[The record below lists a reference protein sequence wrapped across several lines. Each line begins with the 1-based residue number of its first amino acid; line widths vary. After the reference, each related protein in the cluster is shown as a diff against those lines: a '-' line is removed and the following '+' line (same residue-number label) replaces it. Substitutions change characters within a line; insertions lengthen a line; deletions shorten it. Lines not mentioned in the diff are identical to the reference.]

1 LALLTLECQFSKIK
15 LEASYASQDLFNNN
29 ERRTIMSNLTRW
41 DPFSELNALQRQF
54 FGDDWLSPL
63 KGVNIPTT
71 DVYTKDNQLTVEA
84 HLPNFEQKDINI
96 QLEDNALVISA
107 ERHEKEEDKDK
118 KFVVR
123 ESSSSFYRRIALPK
137 RADREKIEAQLN
149 DGVLKVAVPLT
160 PLPEP
165 KKIAI
170 ANKAT
175 KK

>member
-1 LALLTLECQFSKIK
+1 MEAVMLLH
-15 LEASYASQDLFNNN
+15 DLYNYN
-29 ERRTIMSNLTRW
+29 ERRNIMSNLTRW
-41 DPFSELNALQRQF
+41 DPFAELSALQKQF
-54 FGDDWLSPL
+54 FGDDWLSPI

-71 DVYTKDNQLTVEA
+71 DVYTKENELTVEA

-96 QLEDNALVISA
+96 QVEEGALVISA

-118 KFVVR
+118 KYVVR

-137 RADREKIEAQLN
+137 RADADKIDAHLDN
-149 DGVLKVAVPLT
+149 GVLKVTVPLT

-170 ANKAT
+170 SAKT
-175 KK
+175 K